1 MNTYLV
7 PLTSAC
13 TLITLNY
20 VAVKI
25 RSKMLID
32 SYEMALAPMLTGLA
46 SIVMMLVPFPSSLGL
61 IDLRS
66 LPIFM
71 AGIRYGFAGALLST
85 LLPAI
90 ATLLFT
96 DGNPWLLIGQELLIP
111 AIVASLFHNKEY
123 RSGFMD
129 IPIHHALSICL
140 SLLLLRG
147 ISHLLLGNALTWA
160 FLGDQLL
167 ISAIALATFAI
178 ILIMINDENRS
189 WRMQRE
195 LELQANQ
202 DSLTKLPNLRS
213 FLPIATD
220 LLRKRNVAILMID
233 LDNFKQYNDRYGH
246 LSGDQLLRDISSLLR
261 HHIDSQDYL
270 ARYGGEEFI
279 LLSAETDPERLT
291 AYAKTLCEKIA
302 ETFAQNDQYPQT
314 DVPITIS
321 IGMAIS
327 ANTSVELKKV
337 ISEADQAL
345 YASKHGGKNRATLF
359 AIRPPQQKMNA

>member
-20 VAVKI
+20 VAIKI

-32 SYEMALAPMLTGLA
+32 SHEQALAPLLTGLA
-46 SIVMMLVPFPSSLGL
+46 SIVMMLVPFPASLGFL
-61 IDLRS
+61 DLRS

-71 AGIRYGFAGALLST
+71 AGIRYGFASALLST

-111 AIVASLFHNKEY
+111 AVLAAFFHNQEY

-129 IPIHHALSICL
+129 IPIKHAFQLSISGL
-140 SLLLLRG
+140 VLRCV
-147 ISHLLLGNALTWA
+147 SQLALGSALT
-160 FLGDQLL
+160 LPLLVDQLL
-167 ISAIALATFAI
+167 ITGIIFATFAI

-189 WRMQRE
+189 WRLQRE

-202 DSLTKLPNLRS
+202 DGLTKLPNLRS
-213 FLPIATD
+213 FLPIAAN
-220 LLRKRNVAILMID
+220 LLRKRNIAILMID
-233 LDNFKQYNDRYGH
+233 LDNFKQYNDFYGH
-246 LSGDQLLRDISSLLR
+246 LAGDQLLREISSLLR
-261 HHIDSQDYL
+261 HHIDEQDYL

-279 LLSAETDPERLT
+279 LLSTETNPVRLT
-291 AYAKTLCEKIA
+291 GYANSLCDKVA
-302 ETFAQNDQYPQT
+302 ETFAQNDQPRAI
-314 DVPITIS
+314 PITIS

-327 ANTSVELKKV
+327 PNTSVELKKV

-359 AIRPPQQKMNA
+359 TIRPHQQKMNA